1 MLEIIVG
8 IPGNKRLWEISFFPL
23 LFLFCPLEGFH
34 CDIFRGNEE
43 KWLGGGKAEN
53 INI

>member
-1 MLEIIVG
+1 MRKSIFTI
-8 IPGNKRLWEISFFPL
+8 WY
-23 LFLFCPLEGFH
+23 
-34 CDIFRGNEE
+34 FRGNEE